1 MEHEIKYDR
10 PLTVSG
16 LIAKHKEL
24 TMLCDKYRAEIK
36 KLTVDIDHLDAA
48 IRLFDPNAETYAMK
62 AFARTTRIPKGKLK
76 YFLLSTLR
84 EAPAPMTSRQLAILW
99 AHECGLDQSDQAIN
113 ETRKKITACI
123 KENARQGL
131 IESVGQ
137 TTDHGAN
144 GPYKLWMIKKAK

>member
-36 KLTVDIDHLDAA
+36 
-48 IRLFDPNAETYAMK
+48 
-62 AFARTTRIPKGKLK
+62 RIPKGKLK

-144 GPYKLWMIKKAK
+144 GPYKLWMIKKAN